1 MHFDSGL
8 KSESGDETYGLRIK
22 SAMSLRSSLFT
33 NWAVLVDPYL
43 MQNYLIQCLLHS
55 NMQFY
60 LFSLKRLLE
69 NFVVIEPHPQSVSVV
84 TNG

>member
-1 MHFDSGL
+1 MVS
-8 KSESGDETYGLRIK
+8 RIK
-22 SAMSLRSSLFT
+22 VSVSLRSSKFT
-33 NWAVLVDPYL
+33 NWAVLTDL
-43 MQNYLIQCLLHS
+43 HSMQNYLILHLLYS

-69 NFVVIEPHPQSVSVV
+69 NFVVMEQHPQSVSVI